1 MAPVKNVNFEDYP
14 SIATRGTARSFITVQ
29 ANCTLYVAD
38 YNYNY
43 SVYNECTSNENE
55 YSGTIVQ
62 RQPIC
67 SRLVTQLFKWQ
78 TFILILKN
86 SHTKFS
92 VISRTMTGVNNLEN
106 PSNES
111 RHPAKKVHVFQ
122 VKCLSLL
129 TDRRQ
134 TYVCCTKWQCRA
146 CSAVSEKIALTETE
160 IHLTKDFDLQELNL
174 WLLTEGQI
182 ARSRV
187 SMPFHIYI

>member
-43 SVYNECTSNENE
+43 SVYNECTCNENE
-55 YSGTIVQ
+55 YLGTIVQ
-62 RQPIC
+62 SQPIY

-78 TFILILKN
+78 TILILKN

-92 VISRTMTGVNNLEN
+92 GNSRTMTGVNNLEN

-111 RHPAKKVHVFQ
+111 RNTAKKVPVFQ
-122 VKCLSLL
+122 VKCLTLM
-129 TDRRQ
+129 TGRRQ
-134 TYVCCTKWQCRA
+134 TYVCCTKWQCGGW
-146 CSAVSEKIALTETE
+146 SEVSEKIVLMETE
-160 IHLTKDFDLQELNL
+160 IHLTKEFDLHELNF
-174 WLLTEGQI
+174 WLLTERQI
-182 ARSRV
+182 ARSHFCMRC
-187 SMPFHIYI
+187 HIYI